1 MPADLLTLT
10 YFFDC
15 DDTEFEEAQLGDTFG
30 CVFTADDE
38 GLNTVNVKVKDKNN
52 GESNVASTTV
62 IVGAAVNLVLSPDPL
77 ALGIGLEG
85 EGLHLTGDMT
95 LTVEPNETPV
105 ADILVGINHG
115 WRIRVVSI
123 DSIGGV
129 NCSTAVPDGTGD
141 GTITCAGSGDARTS
155 DFVMATIHFTAFAAG
170 RAAVVFDLDVTE
182 ITSGLGG
189 DDSVLGSTDDS
200 KVKVEGIVD
209 VVLEVDLQAVPLVS
223 DNVRFDVGL
232 GQDGAPI
239 SSFEGITGNQAGA
252 TYTVTLPDIRTDI
265 YEIGIFAIRDG
276 GLNDTLV
283 NLRFDIDVDRAPDD
297 LEDPLIVPMGVLLE
311 GNAIDDDD
319 IINALDVSLVA
330 SVIREGPGR
339 FDPRVDFDRNGVTHD
354 GGDLDLIC
362 GPNWDSTDGNPPCFN
377 YLKQSPVILNPPQQ

>member
-1 MPADLLTLT
+1 M
-10 YFFDC
+10 
-15 DDTEFEEAQLGDTFG
+15 
-30 CVFTADDE
+30 
-38 GLNTVNVKVKDKNN
+38 
-52 GESNVASTTV
+52 
-62 IVGAAVNLVLSPDPL
+62 
-77 ALGIGLEG
+77 
-85 EGLHLTGDMT
+85 
-95 LTVEPNETPV
+95 
-105 ADILVGINHG
+105 
-115 WRIRVVSI
+115 
-123 DSIGGV
+123 
-129 NCSTAVPDGTGD
+129 
-141 GTITCAGSGDARTS
+141 
-155 DFVMATIHFTAFAAG
+155 
-170 RAAVVFDLDVTE
+170 
-182 ITSGLGG
+182 
-189 DDSVLGSTDDS
+189 
-200 KVKVEGIVD
+200 
-209 VVLEVDLQAVPLVS
+209 
-223 DNVRFDVGL
+223 
-232 GQDGAPI
+232 
-239 SSFEGITGNQAGA
+239 
-252 TYTVTLPDIRTDI
+252 TLPDIRTDI